1 MGAPATPPAGY
12 ELRVDYSDGQARRRL
27 TLGGELDLASTPA
40 LTETIARLCADGT
53 REIVLDISGLEFI
66 DSTGLRC
73 ILAARAACERGGS
86 ELLVE
91 PEPERVSPQV
101 RRLLQVTGLLE
112 RLPFAPPKRDER
124 G

>member
-1 MGAPATPPAGY
+1 MGATPPAGY
-12 ELRVDYSDGQARRRL
+12 ELQVDSSAGRARRRL

-40 LTETIARLCADGT
+40 LSETIARLCADGT
-53 REIVLDISGLEFI
+53 REIVLDIGGLEFI

-86 ELLVE
+86 QLTVE
-91 PEPERVSPQV
+91 PEPARVAPQV

-112 RLPFAPPKRDER
+112 RLPFRAPPDKQP

>member
-1 MGAPATPPAGY
+1 MGASSTPPAGY
-12 ELRVDYSDGQARRRL
+12 ELQVDHSAGPARSRL

-40 LTETIARLCADGT
+40 LSETIARLCADGT
-53 REIVLDISGLEFI
+53 REIVLDIGALEFI

-86 ELLVE
+86 VLIVE
-91 PEPERVSPQV
+91 PEPERIATQV

-112 RLPFAPPKRDER
+112 RLPFVPPP
-124 G
+124 GTGPA